1 MEVRLFQNRRRLF
14 RRNIT
19 YRKSMLPVLGY
30 DVDTCEEKENRPP
43 KVDVLPVLYPS
54 KWRVL
59 V

>member
-1 MEVRLFQNRRRLF
+1 
-14 RRNIT
+14 
-19 YRKSMLPVLGY
+19 MLPVLGY